1 MGQKQQIWEEFE
13 EPERC
18 HQSQKKRGVSD
29 IKCNLGAERK
39 DSCIRWVWG
48 QEYLLLVIIFSNER
62 METEKYLVRDEE
74 YRMVSVG
81 NLFEKLL
88 SEQETG

>member
-1 MGQKQQIWEEFE
+1 M
-13 EPERC
+13 
-18 HQSQKKRGVSD
+18 
-29 IKCNLGAERK
+29 
-39 DSCIRWVWG
+39 
-48 QEYLLLVIIFSNER
+48 IIFSNER